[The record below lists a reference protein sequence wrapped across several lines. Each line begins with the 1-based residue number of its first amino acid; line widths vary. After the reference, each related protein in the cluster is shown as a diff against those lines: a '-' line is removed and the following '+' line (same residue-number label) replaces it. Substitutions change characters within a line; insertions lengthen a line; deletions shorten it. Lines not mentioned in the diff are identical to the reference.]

1 MLDITQEHQPLAAF
15 IQDFRHHLHRHPELS
30 NDEFNTTA
38 SIRAVLEKYQIR
50 VIDLPL
56 KTGLVAE
63 IGGINPG
70 ELVVLRSDIDALPIE
85 EKSAVDYTSQN
96 PGVMHACGHD
106 FHTSA
111 ALGAAILLK
120 AQEDSLSGT
129 VRILFQAA
137 EETGHGAPAL
147 ISTGAL
153 DNAAVIFGIHNDPS
167 LPVGV
172 IGSKDGALTAGVDRF
187 AIAISGTG
195 SHAARP
201 HEGNDPIIIAGQV
214 ISALQTL
221 AVRTQR
227 SGFYHT
233 GSQREYV
240 ERDPGFRLAGRH
252 RPHL

>member
-137 EETGHGAPAL
+137 EETGHGAPTL

-153 DNAAVIFGIHNDPS
+153 DNAAVI
-167 LPVGV
+167 
-172 IGSKDGALTAGVDRF
+172 
-187 AIAISGTG
+187 
-195 SHAARP
+195 
-201 HEGNDPIIIAGQV
+201 
-214 ISALQTL
+214 
-221 AVRTQR
+221 
-227 SGFYHT
+227 
-233 GSQREYV
+233 
-240 ERDPGFRLAGRH
+240 
-252 RPHL
+252 